1 MTIETRAPVFTPMDS
16 SKWALTGISD
26 HYDALTGLLCR
37 SVLDSDIRAPALSG
51 RELVIV
57 MVELDQFSRFNRE
70 HGRAIGDFVLA
81 MTANRLT
88 GIRQRWDSRCYRYDG
103 DCFVQLLLTDAPVD
117 GESLKTLSLDIQQAL
132 KPGIHLAD
140 QLIELTCTV
149 TAAITMGSAPLS
161 QVLAEAQRYS
171 NSMKYQGVGQLH
183 ILNFD
188 QELKAKACG

>member
-1 MTIETRAPVFTPMDS
+1 MTIETRAPVLTPMDS
-16 SKWALTGISD
+16 TKWALPGVSG

-37 SVLDSDIRAPALSG
+37 SVLDSDSRAEALSSH
-51 RELVIV
+51 ELAVV

-88 GIRQRWDSRCYRYDG
+88 SIRHGWDSRCYRYDG
-103 DCFVQLLLTDAPVD
+103 DCFVQLLWTDSPVD
-117 GESLKTLSLDIQQAL
+117 SEQLKSLALDIQQAL

-149 TAAITMGSAPLS
+149 TAAITMGGAPLDH
-161 QVLAEAQRYS
+161 VLTEAQRYS
-171 NSMKYQGVGQLH
+171 SDMKCQGVEQLH

-188 QELKAKACG
+188 RELKACG